1 MGPRGMQGQMLYGV
15 HLPASLRASKQ
26 SLCSFINIIDV
37 AIPMSCQK
45 KDLKAYCGPLT
56 MMKLQQ
62 NQCVLSRT
70 TRPVSLCILFRKLIT
85 VFG

>member
-15 HLPASLRASKQ
+15 HLPANLRASKQ
-26 SLCSFINIIDV
+26 SLCSFIYIIDL

-45 KDLKAYCGPLT
+45 KDFEAYCGPLI

-62 NQCVLSRT
+62 NQCMLSRT
-70 TRPVSLCILFRKLIT
+70 TKPVSLCSLFRKLIT
-85 VFG
+85 VFV